1 MGACHAS
8 VDHDQEGA
16 AQAAVEETSTNRAE
30 GGGQYSNNIIDF
42 CGKILDV
49 C

>member
-30 GGGQYSNNIIDF
+30 GGDNIIDF
-42 CGKILDV
+42 WGKILDV